1 MKCPFCQHS
10 ETRVIDSRTTDD
22 QSSIRRR
29 RECLNCDKRF
39 TTYEKIYALPL
50 IVIKDDGNRE
60 TFDRDKIKRG
70 IIKACEK
77 RPISLSTIEEM
88 VNNIE
93 TKIRNSMQEEIPSSL
108 IGEAVM
114 EELFNHD
121 EVAYVRF
128 ASVYRKFAD
137 LERFKEELDNLLQ
150 KKKEE

>member
-1 MKCPFCQHS
+1 MRCPFCQHS

-29 RECLNCDKRF
+29 RECINCSKRF
-39 TTYEKIYALPL
+39 TTYEKIYELPL
-50 IVIKDDGNRE
+50 MVIKNDGKRE
-60 TFDRDKIKRG
+60 TFDRDKIKYG

-77 RPISLSTIEEM
+77 RPISMSDIDQM
-88 VNNIE
+88 VTNIE
-93 TKIRNSMQEEIPSSL
+93 AKIRNTMQEEVASSK

-114 EELFNHD
+114 EELFNFD

-137 LERFKEELDNLLQ
+137 LERFKEELDDLLQ
-150 KKKEE
+150 KKKD

>member
-1 MKCPFCQHS
+1 MKCPFCQFS

-29 RECLNCDKRF
+29 RECLNCGKRF
-39 TTYEKIYALPL
+39 TTYEKIYELPL

-60 TFDRDKIKRG
+60 TFDRDKIKHG

-77 RPISLSTIEEM
+77 RPISLSEIEQM

-93 TKIRNSMQEEIPSSL
+93 TKIRNSMQEEIPSSQ

-114 EELFNHD
+114 EELFNQD

-150 KKKEE
+150 KKKE